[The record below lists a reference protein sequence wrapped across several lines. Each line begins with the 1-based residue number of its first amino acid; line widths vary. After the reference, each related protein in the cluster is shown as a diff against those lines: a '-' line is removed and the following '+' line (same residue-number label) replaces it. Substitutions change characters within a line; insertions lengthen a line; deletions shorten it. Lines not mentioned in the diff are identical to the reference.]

1 MAYVYGQSSCN
12 TLHSSKLKMPTIL
25 ISKSLVHVA
34 DNFVFSNFCLCIAIK
49 SIRTYIAGH
58 YNQPT
63 PVITP
68 LNSRT
73 KQHPFSSTLHQ
84 LTLCQHQ
91 IFQARQS
98 FMGPRINSNLDQNYA
113 ELFGKY
119 PHIDTANYLS
129 LGFRSEITLV

>member
-25 ISKSLVHVA
+25 ISKSLVA
-34 DNFVFSNFCLCIAIK
+34 DKFVFSNFCVCIAIK

-73 KQHPFSSTLHQ
+73 KQHSFSSTLHQ

-98 FMGPRINSNLDQNYA
+98 FMGPRFNSNQDRNYA
-113 ELFGKY
+113 ELFGNY
-119 PHIDTANYLS
+119 PNKDTADYLS
-129 LGFRSEITLV
+129 LCFRSEITLV